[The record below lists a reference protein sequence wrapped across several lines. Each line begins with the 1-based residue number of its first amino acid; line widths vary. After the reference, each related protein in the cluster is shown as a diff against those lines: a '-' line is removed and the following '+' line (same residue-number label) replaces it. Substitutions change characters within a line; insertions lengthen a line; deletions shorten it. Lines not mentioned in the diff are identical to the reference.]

1 MSETLSIRRRLKHSR
16 RVRTSSVRVI
26 LQNLLALCRAVAT
39 YLTTRV
45 IFLPAAISKQPNQTL
60 YDDILNSNVNT
71 LNLSSPTINERS
83 YVIVLVCSKPNDFE
97 IRQTIRRTW
106 ASPIHSKAVRKKIV
120 TVIFL
125 IGTGHDN
132 FIAEDEQFGDILRVD
147 VLDSYTNIVYKL
159 LAAYRWIELNYPGK
173 FILKIDSDV
182 VVILDRILNRI
193 SSGKAKTIQCYVN
206 QSRKPMRST
215 ASKWYIPPS
224 IYSGHYL
231 PNYCSGPTYL
241 ITPATLSAILQA
253 SHYAKVI
260 EVEDVFF
267 TGLLARKANIKLQQ
281 ERGIWHLWKPSQPCV
296 NGLGTVI
303 SYPIHS
309 TSAIKL
315 QRAWHHLSNLRC
327 RWFLERIVFSL
338 IFDD

>member
-1 MSETLSIRRRLKHSR
+1 MRAYFDLGESERVNLDSYLRQRSKIRDAAVHAKLAKDRLTGYVMRTNDERVALYLLSTAYLLRLFLNLADLESDHSLMR
-16 RVRTSSVRVI
+16 ELVNEKLLSSDNFQVLFSI
-26 LQNLLALCRAVAT
+26 LPILLQWNFRLWCSAGRVAT

-215 ASKWYIPPS
+215 ASKW
-224 IYSGHYL
+224 
-231 PNYCSGPTYL
+231 
-241 ITPATLSAILQA
+241 
-253 SHYAKVI
+253 
-260 EVEDVFF
+260 
-267 TGLLARKANIKLQQ
+267 
-281 ERGIWHLWKPSQPCV
+281 
-296 NGLGTVI
+296 
-303 SYPIHS
+303 
-309 TSAIKL
+309 
-315 QRAWHHLSNLRC
+315 
-327 RWFLERIVFSL
+327 
-338 IFDD
+338 